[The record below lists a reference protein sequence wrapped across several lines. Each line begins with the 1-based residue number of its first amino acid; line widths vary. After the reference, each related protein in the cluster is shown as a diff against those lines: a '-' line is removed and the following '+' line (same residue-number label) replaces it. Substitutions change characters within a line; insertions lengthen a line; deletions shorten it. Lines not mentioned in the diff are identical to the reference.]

1 MRAIFLTRASSEQF
15 ELNARL
21 SELNESGN
29 PTPCQVYPD
38 NYFSSSK
45 RRKSVTLE
53 LCAHFLLLS
62 LCREAG
68 EAIPKNRRYRIRGG
82 VDFMAEK

>member
-21 SELNESGN
+21 NELNESGN
-29 PTPCQVYPD
+29 PTPCQVDPD

-45 RRKSVTLE
+45 RRKLVALE
-53 LCAHFLLLS
+53 LCAHCPLFS

-68 EAIPKNRRYRIRGG
+68 EAIPKHRRYRIWGG

>member
-45 RRKSVTLE
+45 RRKSVALE
-53 LCAHFLLLS
+53 LCAHCPLLS
-62 LCREAG
+62 ICREVG
-68 EAIPKNRRYRIRGG
+68 EYTPKYNRYGIWGG
-82 VDFMAEK
+82 VDFSTEK